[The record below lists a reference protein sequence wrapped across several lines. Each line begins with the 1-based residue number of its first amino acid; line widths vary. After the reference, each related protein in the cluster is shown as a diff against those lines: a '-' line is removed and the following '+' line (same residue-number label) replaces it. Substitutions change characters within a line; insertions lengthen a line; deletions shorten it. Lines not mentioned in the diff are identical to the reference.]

1 MFDFTANSVLMAMQ
15 ADGSGIFKPLYWLF
29 GRCMDF
35 LLSALS
41 NEYFIAIILFTVAT
55 RLILLPVNLHQQ
67 KATAKTARLQPK
79 IQKIQKKYP
88 DPKDRNKMNQEMQD
102 LYARE
107 GHNPMQMGC
116 GPMIFQ
122 LVFLMGIVG
131 IIYYPLSY
139 IIGISNIGDY
149 ADQLTAFL
157 ESAGYTGN
165 YLQLGILENWAAYK
179 DQLIAQMPEL
189 FTAERVADI
198 DAFRSGMYLG
208 GLDMTALPHWK
219 DGLIVL
225 IPIFS
230 LLTSLASTGNSM
242 LIQKKTNPAAA
253 QQTASMVVMLLMMPF
268 FSFYIAFK
276 VPAAVGFY
284 WIISNVVSIL
294 QQLFIAKFFPPRKS
308 QAKLMVENTIYR
320 RSREENLKKTKA

>member
-1 MFDFTANSVLMAMQ
+1 MAMQ

-230 LLTSLASTGNSM
+230 LLTSLASTGISM

>member
-1 MFDFTANSVLMAMQ
+1 MFDFTANSVLMAMS
-15 ADGSGIFKPLYWLF
+15 ADGMGLFRPLYWLF
-29 GRCMDF
+29 GKCMEF

-41 NEYFIAIILFTVAT
+41 NEYFIAIIIFTVLT
-55 RLILLPVNLHQQ
+55 RLILLPANLHQQ

-88 DPKDRNKMNQEMQD
+88 DPKDRNKLNQEMQD

-116 GPMIFQ
+116 LPMIFQ

-139 IIGISNIGDY
+139 IIGMSNIGDY
-149 ADQLTAFL
+149 TDQLTEFL
-157 ESAGYTGN
+157 ESVNYSGN
-165 YLQLGILENWAAYK
+165 YLQLGILENWTAYK
-179 DQLIAQMPEL
+179 DQLVAQMPEL
-189 FTAERVADI
+189 FTPERVEAI
-198 DAFRSGMYLG
+198 NAFRDGMYLG
-208 GLDMTALPHWK
+208 GLDMTALPHWR
-219 DGLIVL
+219 DGVIVL
-225 IPIFS
+225 IPIVSF
-230 LLTSLASTGNSM
+230 LTSLASTGVSM

-253 QQTASMVVMLLMMPF
+253 QQTASMVMMLLMMPI
-268 FSFYIAFK
+268 FSLVIAFR

-284 WIISNVVSIL
+284 WIVSNVVAIL
-294 QQLFIAKFFPPRKS
+294 QQLFIAKFFPPKKS
-308 QAKLMVENTIYR
+308 QAKLMIENTIYR